1 MEHAPGTRSAEK
13 RSGPPSTAHSKAD
26 EKKKQT
32 EEPKD
37 KSKTSSVKSRSPW
50 DSVGAAGGARVMQ
63 R

>member
-13 RSGPPSTAHSKAD
+13 CSGPPSTARSKAD
-26 EKKKQT
+26 EKKQT